1 MNPRGLIIR
10 IKSKKKSLQRIT
22 LTTHTHFCARAPL
35 SRCAPPQPQQMLLV
49 VVGLELS
56 STSGHHV
63 TARDAVTKT
72 TEATTTI
79 FFRETAAKTEKKFKK
94 NKNLTF

>member
-10 IKSKKKSLQRIT
+10 IKSKKKFAT
-22 LTTHTHFCARAPL
+22 YNTYYTHTHFCAPL
-35 SRCAPPQPQQMLLV
+35 SRCAAPQQQQMLLV

-63 TARDAVTKT
+63 TARRGGDDDD
-72 TEATTTI
+72 
-79 FFRETAAKTEKKFKK
+79 
-94 NKNLTF
+94 